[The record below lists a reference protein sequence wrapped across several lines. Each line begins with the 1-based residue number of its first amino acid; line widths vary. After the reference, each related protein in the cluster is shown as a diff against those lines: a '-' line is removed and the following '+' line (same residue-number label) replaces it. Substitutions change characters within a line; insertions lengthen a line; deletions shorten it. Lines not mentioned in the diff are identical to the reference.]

1 MTDPITAS
9 VLFKTAY
16 ESRYTWDENFPG
28 YSADVQLV
36 QGLEVYTGTI
46 RINHDLSV
54 EVASVADE
62 QVQEGIYTQ
71 LRDIVTHR
79 KRSSF
84 EQSHGQHEFTLGETD
99 ETGAVQVLV
108 KGDSMGS
115 SYKIRGKEICQVSR
129 VMGRMAFVIDT
140 HESFDTGSGYI
151 ASRYDAV
158 FRNSKTN
165 EVSSVLKFEDTYEK
179 FGDYYLMTKQ
189 VVEECHDGISVADT
203 SGALASNP
211 ASEASMTTE
220 FNYSNIKLLKPAVV

>member
-1 MTDPITAS
+1 MTEQTTAS
-9 VLFKTAY
+9 VLFQTAY

-36 QGLEVYTGTI
+36 QAAKVYTGTI
-46 RINHDLSV
+46 RINSDLSV
-54 EVASVADE
+54 EVTGVADE
-62 QVQEGIYTQ
+62 QVEEGIYTQ

-79 KRSSF
+79 KHSSF
-84 EQSHGQHEFTLGETD
+84 EESHGKHEFTLGETD
-99 ETGAVQVLV
+99 KTGAVEILV

-165 EVSSVLKFEDTYEK
+165 EISSILKFEDTYEK

-189 VVEECHDGISVADT
+189 VVQEHLDG
-203 SGALASNP
+203 NP
-211 ASEASMTTE
+211 SITE
-220 FNYSNIKLLKPAVV
+220 FSYSNIKLLKPAVV